1 VFFLDEAT
9 ALAAGHRPC
18 FLCHHAAALAF
29 QAVFPTC
36 DHAMRPKA
44 PDIDRVLHAER
55 LDGRDKRLHDLT
67 SPDAGLYAATAHLQ
81 PLWMEPG

>member
-1 VFFLDEAT
+1 
-9 ALAAGHRPC
+9 
-18 FLCHHAAALAF
+18 
-29 QAVFPTC
+29 
-36 DHAMRPKA
+36 MRPKA

>member
-1 VFFLDEAT
+1 MANMV
-9 ALAAGHRPC
+9 AAVERHRKE
-18 FLCHHAAALAF
+18 
-29 QAVFPTC
+29 
-36 DHAMRPKA
+36 RE
-44 PDIDRVLHAER
+44 AER